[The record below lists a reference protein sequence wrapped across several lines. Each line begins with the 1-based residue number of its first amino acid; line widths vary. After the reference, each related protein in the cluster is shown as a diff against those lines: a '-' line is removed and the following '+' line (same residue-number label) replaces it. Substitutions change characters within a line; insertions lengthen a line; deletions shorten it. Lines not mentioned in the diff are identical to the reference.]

1 MAEMTDKE
9 YRQAEGLAQSTLK
22 LLRDKTPAH
31 ALHAMQN
38 KKGPSDATLI
48 GSAVHAVV
56 LESRIDHV
64 VLPES
69 AKGQSKLAKALR
81 AEFEAEHSDKIILS
95 QANADKVQRMADS
108 VLNHKGASRLLSIMT
123 QAELPIFWQEGET
136 KMKAKID
143 GVCPLGIIDLKTTAD
158 ADNDNFGK
166 SIYNYG
172 YHIQAAH
179 YLSGAAANNL
189 PCENFIVIAVE
200 NTEPHCTAIYTISHE
215 SIEAGEVERQ
225 KLLDIWRYCV
235 QNNTWRGYSDKL
247 QSISMPAWALRKI
260 KEEF

>member
-1 MAEMTDKE
+1 MTDKE

-31 ALHAMQN
+31 ALYAMRN
-38 KKGPSDATLI
+38 KKGPSDAMLI
-48 GSAVHAVV
+48 GSAVHAIV
-56 LESRIDHV
+56 LENRIDHV
-64 VLPES
+64 VLPEG
-69 AKGQSKLAKALR
+69 ARGQSKLAKALR

-95 QANADKVQRMADS
+95 QANADKVMRMAES
-108 VLNHKGASRLLSIMT
+108 VLGHRGASRLLGIMS
-123 QAELPIFWQEGET
+123 QAELPIFWQEGNT

-143 GVCPLGIIDLKTTAD
+143 GVCSLGIIDLKTTAD

-200 NTEPHCTAIYTISHE
+200 NTEPHCTAIYTIDHE
-215 SIEAGEVERQ
+215 SIEAGEIERQ

-247 QSISMPAWALRKI
+247 QSINMPFWALKKI